1 MHLSKE
7 FFWQYYTLKLYN
19 LYLYMSISKGWYIL
33 RRAKKP
39 YKMVD
44 VIYGR
49 PQRDNSFCPMVLS
62 LATNKL
68 SEINPNIAGHFQ
80 IKRPKKVFF
89 NVRFFFFLFQSNICG
104 QIHGNKQHK
113 KIITVLLCVYKI
125 KLQRVHVIRN
135 IIVFVIKGTFILML
149 IEVELC
155 LK

>member
-1 MHLSKE
+1 MSIT
-7 FFWQYYTLKLYN
+7 FFILFIIHECTYNLNSCTFQKNFFDNITLKLYN
-19 LYLYMSISKGWYIL
+19 LYLYISISKGCYIL

-80 IKRPKKVFF
+80 IKDKKVFF
-89 NVRFFFFLFQSNICG
+89 KVRFFFF
-104 QIHGNKQHK
+104 
-113 KIITVLLCVYKI
+113 
-125 KLQRVHVIRN
+125 
-135 IIVFVIKGTFILML
+135 FISIQYLWTNTW
-149 IEVELC
+149 
-155 LK
+155 